1 MTRQA
6 TVIRPGWL
14 DSTEEFRR
22 EWAIQIREREPE
34 LLRFPTETLPIVTPF
49 RKQVINYIFLTA
61 RGLSNGALDS
71 VKVSLSSISD
81 QDDTF
86 ALDLTLTVN
95 ADWTFIQE
103 LRRDVLVRVSEWS
116 KDWSEEQ
123 RQDYGR
129 HVFFGILPREL

>member
-1 MTRQA
+1 MIHQA
-6 TVIRPGWL
+6 TVIGPGWL
-14 DSTEEFRR
+14 DLTEGFRGK
-22 EWAIQIREREPE
+22 WVIQIREREPE
-34 LLRFPTETLPIVTPF
+34 LLRFPTETLSMVTPF
-49 RKQVINYIFLTA
+49 RKRVINFIFLTA
-61 RGLSNGALDS
+61 RGLSGGALDS

-103 LRRDVLVRVSEWS
+103 LRRDVLVSVSEWS

-129 HVFFGILPREL
+129 HIFFGILPREL

>member
-1 MTRQA
+1 MTQQA

-103 LRRDVLVRVSEWS
+103 LRRDVLVRVSELS